1 MDSKTKK
8 ASSKSDGS
16 EDSEDSDD
24 DEDLVG
30 PAAPTP
36 RTATRLKKDGE
47 EDDEEEEDEEKEE
60 SMVDKIPRS
69 HEIKLV
75 HGSKPITALSL
86 DPSGARVIT
95 GGVDYDLKF
104 WDFAGMDPSLRS
116 FRKLRPCESH
126 VINHLGSVPYNFL
139 GLTAAK
145 LIYFSGADLLFF
157 GRMKSYCGFVCSKFS
172 YLPLVQLP
180 IFMVHIPIFIYR

>member
-16 EDSEDSDD
+16 EDSEDSDE

-36 RTATRLKKDGE
+36 RTATRPKKDGE
-47 EDDEEEEDEEKEE
+47 EDDEEEDEEKEE

>member
-47 EDDEEEEDEEKEE
+47 EDDEEEDEEKEE
-60 SMVDKIPRS
+60 SIVDKIPRS

-126 VINHLGSVPYNFL
+126 VINHLGTGSVQIFGPYCCE
-139 GLTAAK
+139 
-145 LIYFSGADLLFF
+145 ADLFF
-157 GRMKSYCGFVCSKFS
+157 RSRPFVFWADEIILWVC
-172 YLPLVQLP
+172 V
-180 IFMVHIPIFIYR
+180 

>member
-126 VINHLGSVPYNFL
+126 VINHLGTGSVQIFGPYCCD
-139 GLTAAK
+139 
-145 LIYFSGADLLFF
+145 ADLFF
-157 GRMKSYCGFVCSKFS
+157 RSRPFVFWPDEIILWGCVASFLT
-172 YLPLVQLP
+172 YLWYNYKYK
-180 IFMVHIPIFIYR
+180 INK

>member
-1 MDSKTKK
+1 VPNGNSHNFWLLLLKHHFNLIAELLAACILPLYGRYSTVFLYCSAPEKKPDVDSSKTKR
-8 ASSKSDGS
+8 SSAGS
-16 EDSEDSDD
+16 EESDDSDD
-24 DEDLVG
+24 DLVG
-30 PAAPTP
+30 PVPPPPGAI
-36 RTATRLKKDGE
+36 KDG
-47 EDDEEEEDEEKEE
+47 EEEDEEEEEEREE

-86 DPSGARVIT
+86 DPSGARVIS

-126 VINHLGSVPYNFL
+126 VINHLGTGTYWQ
-139 GLTAAK
+139 K
-145 LIYFSGADLLFF
+145 LK
-157 GRMKSYCGFVCSKFS
+157 M
-172 YLPLVQLP
+172 
-180 IFMVHIPIFIYR
+180 